1 MKIAQKSLERLKDI
15 LKRDKENISQPML
28 NMIKSDIYNVIN
40 AYLDVKQ
47 NDLNIK
53 YFINEDGFY
62 EIDLKIKT
70 NRIKKVQFF
79 NI

>member
-28 NMIKSDIYNVIN
+28 NMIKSDIYNVVN

-47 NDLNIK
+47 NDVNIK

-70 NRIKKVQFF
+70 KRIKKVQFF

>member
-28 NMIKSDIYNVIN
+28 NMIKSDIYNVVN

-47 NDLNIK
+47 NDVSIK

-70 NRIKKVQFF
+70 KRIKKVQFF

>member
-15 LKRDKENISQPML
+15 LKRDKENLSQPLL
-28 NMIKSDIYNVIN
+28 NMIKSDFFNVVN
-40 AYLDVKQ
+40 SYLDVNQ
-47 NDLNIK
+47 NNINIK

-62 EIDLKIKT
+62 EIDIKVKT
-70 NRIKKVQFF
+70 NRIKKVKVF

>member
-28 NMIKSDIYNVIN
+28 NMIKSDIYNVVN

-47 NDLNIK
+47 NDVNIK